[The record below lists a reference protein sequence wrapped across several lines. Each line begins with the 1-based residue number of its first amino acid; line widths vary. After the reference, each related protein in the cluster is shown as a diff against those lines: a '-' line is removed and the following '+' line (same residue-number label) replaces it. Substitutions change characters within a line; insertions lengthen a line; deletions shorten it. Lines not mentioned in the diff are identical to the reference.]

1 MIYKWYANKSDP
13 SITII
18 MPHSTTA
25 DLVTPSSPLEED
37 SELPDAPPH
46 SLDIQEEGER
56 DNQKGLENGVPAR
69 EEAKTDIKLEDL
81 FNDDDEEDEEFPS
94 SGATTGMIEN
104 SPPAVPM

>member
-1 MIYKWYANKSDP
+1 
-13 SITII
+13 
-18 MPHSTTA
+18 MPHSTVA

-46 SLDIQEEGER
+46 ALDIQEDRER
-56 DNQKGLENGVPAR
+56 ENQKELETGGPVQ
-69 EEAKTDIKLEDL
+69 EEKKTDIKLEDL
-81 FNDDDEEDEEFPS
+81 FNDDEEDDEEFPS